1 MRARSGNHPNRRFA
15 SAGTLDDDALEKLAD
30 RLVYVSSGHHKRR
43 PGDYGFRP
51 PVNPRP
57 SKSLC
62 DGVRPILLGEAQTI
76 FRLGV
81 LKGMFSQF
89 EDGGMPKYVWSVD
102 GAGEAYEAKIGNG
115 GYHGYRL
122 TDEDDMR
129 DYVLQ
134 EWKRR

>member
-1 MRARSGNHPNRRFA
+1 M
-15 SAGTLDDDALEKLAD
+15 LDDEALKQLAGH
-30 RLVYVSSGHHKRR
+30 LVYVGSSHHKRR

-62 DGVRPILLGEAQTI
+62 DGLRPILLGEARAI
-76 FRLGV
+76 FRQGV
-81 LKGMFSQF
+81 LKGMFSEF
-89 EDGGMPKYVWSVD
+89 WDGELPKYVWAVD
-102 GAGEAYEAKIGNG
+102 DQGEAYEAKIGNG

-129 DYVLQ
+129 DFVLR
-134 EWKRR
+134 EWMRR

>member
-1 MRARSGNHPNRRFA
+1 
-15 SAGTLDDDALEKLAD
+15 
-30 RLVYVSSGHHKRR
+30 
-43 PGDYGFRP
+43 
-51 PVNPRP
+51 
-57 SKSLC
+57 
-62 DGVRPILLGEAQTI
+62 LGEAQTI

>member
-1 MRARSGNHPNRRFA
+1 
-15 SAGTLDDDALEKLAD
+15 
-30 RLVYVSSGHHKRR
+30 
-43 PGDYGFRP
+43 
-51 PVNPRP
+51 
-57 SKSLC
+57 
-62 DGVRPILLGEAQTI
+62 
-76 FRLGV
+76 
-81 LKGMFSQF
+81 
-89 EDGGMPKYVWSVD
+89 MPKYVWSVD